1 MGDHRKATKLLEKT
15 ISARQACTL
24 RGALRTA
31 SGRGGGGGGGWGEWD
46 EACIQIQTKGQGF
59 EEQRLRI

>member
-24 RGALRTA
+24 SGALRTA
-31 SGRGGGGGGGWGEWD
+31 SGRGGGGGGGREW
-46 EACIQIQTKGQGF
+46 EQACIQIQTKGPGF